1 MFDSFEISGRPIGPG
16 HPTYIIAE
24 VSANH
29 GQNIE
34 TAKRIIEG
42 AAAAGADAVKLQTYR
57 PDTITLDLHEP
68 PFIVEG
74 GLLWDGASLHDLY
87 ADAMTPWEWHQELFD
102 LANSL
107 GMQAFSSPFDP
118 TAVQFLEDL
127 NVPAYKIASFEIIDH
142 GLIELVSRTGK
153 PVIISTG
160 MAALNEIEDAVRVAT
175 EAGVQGLALLRC
187 NSGYPAA
194 PEEMDL
200 NTIADMQERFQV
212 PIGLSDHTLGHLASV
227 AGVAMGAAILE
238 KHVTLERSDGGP
250 DAAFSLEQEE
260 LAALVSDVREIEAL
274 SGSVRYG
281 PSEREVASRSL
292 RRSLFV
298 VEDVIAGEAVTTEN
312 VRSIRPGNGMH
323 PGELPN
329 VIGQTFK
336 SDARRGTP
344 LTRELLGPT

>member
-1 MFDSFEISGRPIGPG
+1 MCDSFEINGRPIGPG

-42 AAAAGADAVKLQTYR
+42 AASAGADAIKLQTYR

-74 GLLWDGASLHDLY
+74 GLLWDGTSLHDLY
-87 ADAMTPWEWHQELFD
+87 ADAMTPWEWHQELFE

-107 GMQAFSSPFDP
+107 GMHAFSSPFDP

-142 GLIELVSRTGK
+142 GLIELVARTGK

-160 MAALNEIEDAVRVAT
+160 MATLDEIEDAVRVAT
-175 EAGVQGLALLRC
+175 EAGVRGLALLRC

-238 KHVTLERSDGGP
+238 KHVTLKRSDGGP

-292 RRSLFV
+292 RRSLFI
-298 VEDVIAGEAVTTEN
+298 VEDVLAGESVTTEN
-312 VRSIRPGNGMH
+312 VRSIRPGNGIH
-323 PGELPN
+323 PGELSN
-329 VIGQTFK
+329 ILGKQFK
-336 SDARRGTP
+336 VDARRGTP
-344 LTRELLGPT
+344 MALELLGLR